1 MIKGVATSVM
11 ADPIV
16 RIVMILLA
24 ILFYVGWKEYIA
36 RQAIPPL
43 MTSLGILG
51 TFMGIFVALEPL
63 EFTPGKINESVS
75 ALLSGMKTAFVTSL
89 LGLLFAIV
97 FKVSFSFKRSGKEK
111 TSPEHQDLVGH
122 LDGIRQAISGE
133 GDSSLVTQMQ
143 KLRDENRDGFDNLKG
158 LSETIRG
165 ALVENLENLIGE
177 IRDIIGRQLGESLQ
191 GLIRSIEKALIEQF
205 GKTFVEFNE
214 AVQALKKW
222 QEDHRGQVEQLTE
235 AFDKTAQGIEK
246 IREECA
252 YIPQIME
259 KLHPV
264 LESANK
270 QVMDLTARLEAFAE
284 MKQQA
289 QESFPVIKENLDQI
303 GENLRN
309 SAAGFQG
316 LEETIQSSFQQAE
329 QQVRA
334 IVEQHTDDIQAM
346 AGNMRETMEK
356 SQREVAD
363 KVDGIIAAAIER
375 YAEQTSAELDRIAK
389 AWGGNLVSIAERC
402 AETVNAIDG
411 RRRGL

>member
-1 MIKGVATSVM
+1 M

-16 RIVMILLA
+16 RIVMIFLVV
-24 ILFYVGWKEYIA
+24 LFYVGWKEYIA

-89 LGLLFAIV
+89 LGLLSAIV
-97 FKVSFSFKRSGKEK
+97 FKVSFSFKPSAKGK

-143 KLRDENRDGFDNLKG
+143 KLRDENRDGFDNLRG

-191 GLIRSIEKALIEQF
+191 GLVRSIEKALIEQF

-222 QEDHRGQVEQLTE
+222 QEDHREQVEQLTK
-235 AFDKTAQGIEK
+235 AFDKTARGIEK
-246 IREECA
+246 IRGRMCIHTRRPWKA
-252 YIPQIME
+252 ASP
-259 KLHPV
+259 

-270 QVMDLTARLEAFAE
+270 Q
-284 MKQQA
+284 
-289 QESFPVIKENLDQI
+289 
-303 GENLRN
+303 
-309 SAAGFQG
+309 
-316 LEETIQSSFQQAE
+316 
-329 QQVRA
+329 
-334 IVEQHTDDIQAM
+334 
-346 AGNMRETMEK
+346 
-356 SQREVAD
+356 
-363 KVDGIIAAAIER
+363 
-375 YAEQTSAELDRIAK
+375 
-389 AWGGNLVSIAERC
+389 
-402 AETVNAIDG
+402 
-411 RRRGL
+411 

>member
-1 MIKGVATSVM
+1 M

-16 RIVMILLA
+16 RIVMIFLVV
-24 ILFYVGWKEYIA
+24 LFYVGWKEYIA

-89 LGLLFAIV
+89 LGLLSAIV
-97 FKVSFSFKRSGKEK
+97 FKVSFSFKPSAKGK

-143 KLRDENRDGFDNLKG
+143 KLRDENRDGFDNLRG

-191 GLIRSIEKALIEQF
+191 GLVRSIEKALIEQF

-222 QEDHRGQVEQLTE
+222 QEDHREQVEQLTK
-235 AFDKTAQGIEK
+235 AFDKTARGIEK

-252 YIPQIME
+252 YIPQTME
-259 KLHPV
+259 KLHPL

-270 QVMDLTARLEAFAE
+270 QVMDLTARLEAFAG
-284 MKQQA
+284 MKRQA

-303 GENLRN
+303 GENLRS

-316 LEETIQSSFQQAE
+316 LEETIKSSFQQAE
-329 QQVRA
+329 QQVKA
-334 IVEQHTDDIQAM
+334 IVVQHTDDIQSM
-346 AGNMRETMEK
+346 AGSMRETMEK

-389 AWGGNLVSIAERC
+389 AWGGNLVSIAEEC
-402 AETVNAIDG
+402 AKAIDG

>member
-1 MIKGVATSVM
+1 MIFLVV
-11 ADPIV
+11 
-16 RIVMILLA
+16 
-24 ILFYVGWKEYIA
+24 LFYVGWKEYIA

-89 LGLLFAIV
+89 LGLLSAIV
-97 FKVSFSFKRSGKEK
+97 FKVSFSFKPSAKGK

-143 KLRDENRDGFDNLKG
+143 KLRDENRDGFDNLRG

-191 GLIRSIEKALIEQF
+191 GLVRSIEKALIEQF

-222 QEDHRGQVEQLTE
+222 QEDHREQVEQLTK
-235 AFDKTAQGIEK
+235 AFDKTARGIEK

-252 YIPQIME
+252 YIPQTME
-259 KLHPV
+259 KLHPL

-270 QVMDLTARLEAFAE
+270 QVMDLTARLEAFAG
-284 MKQQA
+284 MKRQA

-303 GENLRN
+303 GENLRS

-316 LEETIQSSFQQAE
+316 LEETIKSSFQQAE
-329 QQVRA
+329 QQVKA
-334 IVEQHTDDIQAM
+334 IVVQHTDDIQSM
-346 AGNMRETMEK
+346 AGSMRETMEK

-389 AWGGNLVSIAERC
+389 AWGGNLVSIAEEC
-402 AETVNAIDG
+402 AKAIDG